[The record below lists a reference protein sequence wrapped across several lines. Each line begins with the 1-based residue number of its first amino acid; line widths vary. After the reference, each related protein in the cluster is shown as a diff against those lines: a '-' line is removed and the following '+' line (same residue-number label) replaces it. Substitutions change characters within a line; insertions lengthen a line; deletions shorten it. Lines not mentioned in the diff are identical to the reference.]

1 MSTFEEKICNACPRH
16 CKTNRN
22 AGGIGFCGAASL
34 PYVAR
39 NDLHFFEEPCISGEN
54 GSGAIFFCGCN
65 LNCVFCQNHTI
76 NHRNTGVRVDENLL
90 ADMMIE
96 LQGKNANNI
105 NLVTPTPHIE
115 VIIKAVKKAREQGL
129 KIPIVYNTNGYETVD
144 AIKSLEGIVDIYLPD
159 FKYCDNELAKK
170 YSHVS
175 NYFEKASSAILEMYS
190 QCGDVV
196 LDKNGIAQ
204 KGVIIRHLVLPSAL
218 YNTRGVLDFIADNF
232 PKTVNI
238 SLMSQYVPY
247 VETAFKDLNRKLTK
261 REYERAVDY
270 CLMKGFE
277 NVYIQKLSSAKCT
290 YTPQF
295 AEE

>member
-16 CKTNRN
+16 CKVDRN

-170 YSHVS
+170 YSRV
-175 NYFEKASSAILEMYS
+175 NDYFEKASSAIVKRSEE
-190 QCGDVV
+190 
-196 LDKNGIAQ
+196 
-204 KGVIIRHLVLPSAL
+204 H
-218 YNTRGVLDFIADNF
+218 T
-232 PKTVNI
+232 
-238 SLMSQYVPY
+238 
-247 VETAFKDLNRKLTK
+247 LN
-261 REYERAVDY
+261 
-270 CLMKGFE
+270 
-277 NVYIQKLSSAKCT
+277 SSH
-290 YTPQF
+290 P
-295 AEE
+295 